1 MHYYIYIMQYFTH
14 TWDMDLQNKAVQI
27 IGGGN
32 YYYKAT
38 LFYSILG
45 ILKLLDLVKLE
56 IALFV

>member
-1 MHYYIYIMQYFTH
+1 
-14 TWDMDLQNKAVQI
+14 LQNKTVQI

-32 YYYKAT
+32 YYDAT
-38 LFYSILG
+38 PFYSKLG